1 MPEPYNSPPY
11 APTLDPTSITLWPDK
26 RQIFPS
32 AIKFVNEIFAG
43 REGTVFS
50 ASGDMHRSY
59 VRKFR
64 VTTTPDNVVTDQD
77 TLDDTDIIDNANLP
91 RPYSPYFSNWRQ
103 FDRIAT
109 PTRNDVYADL
119 NALAVET
126 SVSREQQ
133 DDSSSWIVTV
143 RFSTDIGERGPD
155 YRVMFGGTQSNW
167 NLMNPESPQFRPWLM
182 LPVFEYGYQ
191 ESTVAKQWD
200 RDGKPFLNTAGSP
213 LTPAPTSE
221 VAYPTLTMNR
231 NEREWTPN
239 IVTDWSYA
247 VNQFTFMGFEPGR
260 VQVLPPTAKVAWH
273 GRLKYYKAVW
283 RFRFKPLE
291 LVNVLDVP
299 DQIVTWQP
307 LFLNAGFYA
316 KNPANLTAHALAIF
330 RGASRVSGQPALL
343 AADGTALS
351 STGTPTFVRFNTYPT
366 KDFTTMFN
374 GTMVP

>member
-1 MPEPYNSPPY
+1 MPDVFDSPPY
-11 APTLDPTSITLWPDK
+11 APTKTPTSPVLWPDT
-26 RQIFPS
+26 RQAFPS
-32 AIKFVNEIFAG
+32 DIRLVNEIFAG

-64 VTTTPDNVVTDQD
+64 VTTKPGNTVLDQD
-77 TLDDTDIIDNANLP
+77 TLDDTDIIDNVHLP
-91 RPYSPYFSNWRQ
+91 RPYSPYFSNWR
-103 FDRIAT
+103 FPDRLAA

-126 SVSREQQ
+126 SLAREQQ

-155 YRVMFGGTQSNW
+155 YRVMFAGTQRNW
-167 NLMNPESPQFRPWLM
+167 NLLNPESPQFRPWLM

-200 RDGKPFLNTAGSP
+200 RDGNAFLNTAGSP

-239 IVTDWSYA
+239 LVTEWSYA
-247 VNQFTFMGFEPGR
+247 VNNATFMGFEPGR
-260 VQVLPPTAKVAWH
+260 VQVLPPSAKVAWH

-291 LVNVLDVP
+291 RVNVLGVA

-316 KNPANLTAHALAIF
+316 KNPADLNALPLPIF
-330 RGASRVSGQPALL
+330 RAPHRVSGSVALL
-343 AADGTALS
+343 AANGTELPAA
-351 STGTPTFVRFNTYPT
+351 GTPTFIRFNTYPS

-374 GTMVP
+374 GTMMP